1 MAPVVMKPTPQKM
14 DTAATT
20 TTSSLP
26 IEVDSRW
33 VHMDR
38 IEHEKLEWMK
48 DLPKLSEQPTSSGV
62 PARFDFKG
70 ALVSRTADIPVTA
83 ALHHH
88 GEEPEAAGYTLEEL
102 FQLAR
107 STILQQRVI
116 ALQTLSNIT
125 RQVSLSSYVA
135 QRHAD
140 RSPRIRHIRA
150 SSTTL
155 FNYLSFRNSWKLAWY
170 F

>member
-1 MAPVVMKPTPQKM
+1 M
-14 DTAATT
+14 DTAAATT
-20 TTSSLP
+20 TTTPISLP
-26 IEVDSRW
+26 IEVDSHW

-38 IEHEKLEWMK
+38 IEYEKLEWMK
-48 DLPKLSEQPTSSGV
+48 DLPKLSEQPTSGGV

-116 ALQTLSNIT
+116 ALQTLSNII
-125 RQVSLSSYVA
+125 RQVSLSPHEV
-135 QRHAD
+135 QCQAD
-140 RSPRIRHIRA
+140 RSARIRPTRE

-155 FNYLSFRNSWKLAWY
+155 FNYP
-170 F
+170 